1 MRTQVPLGVTLAHIQ
16 GVAEVVFEADEDVR
30 EADEDV
36 REALIA
42 AATFQ
47 PLALAAATCEFIA
60 IVGKINM
67 NILYEE
73 IFYSQKKSNRTLDSF
88 II

>member
-1 MRTQVPLGVTLAHIQ
+1 MTLAHIQ

-30 EADEDV
+30 EADEDG

-73 IFYSQKKSNRTLDSF
+73 ILYSQKKSNGTLDL
-88 II
+88 

>member
-1 MRTQVPLGVTLAHIQ
+1 MNCPPDVSTQVPLGVTLAPIQ
-16 GVAEVVFEADEDVR
+16 GVAVVVADEDGR
-30 EADEDV
+30 EDG
-36 REALIA
+36 REALMA

-47 PLALAAATCEFIA
+47 PLALAAAIRGFIA

-73 IFYSQKKSNRTLDSF
+73 ILYSQKKSNGTLDL
-88 II
+88 

>member
-1 MRTQVPLGVTLAHIQ
+1 MRTQVPLGVTLANIQ

-30 EADEDV
+30 EA
-36 REALIA
+36 LIA
-42 AATFQ
+42 AATSQ